1 MDGAANKKGSRVGI
15 VIILPDGI
23 TLEISLRLGL
33 SVTNDGA
40 EYEAF
45 QVARRKICQGVL

>member
-1 MDGAANKKGSRVGI
+1 M
-15 VIILPDGI
+15 IILPDGI
-23 TLEISLRLGL
+23 TLEISLRLGFL
-33 SVTNDGA
+33 ATNDEA